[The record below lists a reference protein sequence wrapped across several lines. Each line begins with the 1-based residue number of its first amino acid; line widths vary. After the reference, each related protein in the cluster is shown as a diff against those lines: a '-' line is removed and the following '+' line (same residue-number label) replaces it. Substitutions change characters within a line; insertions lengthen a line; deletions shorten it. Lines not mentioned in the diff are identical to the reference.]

1 MATQMC
7 IKSRSDI
14 GERRA
19 AGRRGQSIVE
29 LALVVPMVS
38 ILLLGGFDTTML
50 VSDKLT
56 AIYAVRQGARLA
68 SELGGLQTNPGV
80 SQSTLDKKIVRN
92 VLAVTNRMASSTIQ
106 EIDIYQANS
115 ADGTYQ
121 AGDSIDQFDG
131 TGAPF
136 GQQTFT
142 LDKRTQTP
150 PNEASIGVRILWK
163 FTFPAQTQGSL
174 SEMDYAVMKAAPVLT

>member
-1 MATQMC
+1 
-7 IKSRSDI
+7 
-14 GERRA
+14 
-19 AGRRGQSIVE
+19 VE
-29 LALVVPMVS
+29 LALVIPLVS
-38 ILLLGGFDTTML
+38 VLLLGGFDTTML

-56 AIYAVRQGARLA
+56 AVYAARQGARLG

-80 SQSTLDKKIVRN
+80 SQSTIDKKIVRN
-92 VLAVTNRMASSTIQ
+92 VLAVTTRLVSGTIQ

-115 ADGTYQ
+115 LDGTYQ
-121 AGDSIDQFDG
+121 AGDPIDQYDG
-131 TGAPF
+131 TGAPLAG

-150 PNEASIGVRILWK
+150 PTEASIGVRILWK

-174 SEMDYAVMKAAPVLT
+174 SMMDYAVMKAAPVLT